1 MKLDAFD
8 VKILTLLQRDGRMTK
23 LKLAENIH
31 LSPSPCWERLRR
43 LEEAGLIRGY
53 HAEIDIERL
62 VHISTVLVEVTL
74 KSHHAEDFERFETV
88 IQAVPEIMECYATGG
103 GFDYLLKI
111 VTVDI
116 DHYQRLIDS
125 LLEAD
130 IGIEKYYTYVVTKRV
145 KRSREYPIQKLM
157 GTEWKAEDSIS

>member
-23 LKLAENIH
+23 LKLAEAIH

-43 LEEAGLIRGY
+43 LEQVGLIRGY

-74 KSHHAEDFERFETV
+74 KSHHAKDFERFETV
-88 IQAVPEIMECYATGG
+88 IQTVPEVMECYATGG

-116 DHYQRLIDS
+116 VHYQHLIDE

-145 KRSREYPIQKLM
+145 KQSHVYPIQVLTGEKWK
-157 GTEWKAEDSIS
+157 TENSIS